1 MVVLKAEPIITVIA
15 LIRPADSV
23 PLLSPAAGIF
33 ERLLGELLL
42 RGSSDPNT
50 DIERLKAEL
59 KMPGVRECASFFVYE
74 EEFGRIVATVAY
86 YGPGPVDADVV
97 KSLWPVAG
105 PEQATL
111 VAQMVEVI
119 QRALPVL
126 ALSEGG
132 EGLRRLLIDADRGW
146 SVAAGYTPPPRK
158 RGRPAD
164 VVQQSV
170 LVLGVREEIFAE
182 GARPYEEVA
191 TTIAVVSKTEAT
203 KESIYRLMKKA
214 REKVPDVPEG
224 WKDTLLCERISPL
237 HSDMFRASA
246 PGADPPLLANK
257 KRGLW
262 PRLPR

>member
-1 MVVLKAEPIITVIA
+1 MVVLKAEPIDAVIA
-15 LIRPADSV
+15 LIRPADSI
-23 PLLSPAAGIF
+23 PLLSPAAGMF

-42 RGSSDPNT
+42 RDSVDPDA

-97 KSLWPVAG
+97 RTLWPVAG

-126 ALSEGG
+126 ALSGGG

-146 SVAAGYTPPPRK
+146 SVAEGYTPPPRK
-158 RGRPAD
+158 RGRPVDLA
-164 VVQQSV
+164 QQSV
-170 LVLGVREEIFAE
+170 LVLGVREEIFAD

-191 TTIAVVSKTEAT
+191 TTIAAVSKTEAT

-214 REKVPDVPEG
+214 REKAPDVPDG
-224 WKDTLLCERISPL
+224 WKSTLLCERIAPL
-237 HSDMFRASA
+237 HSDMFRAPA
-246 PGADPPLLANK
+246 PGADPPLVAGK
-257 KRGLW
+257 KAGLW
-262 PRLPR
+262 PRHSR